1 VEIEMFFFFDAQ
13 PLPLLA
19 DADGVTRVGGTRVTL
34 DTIVAAFRD
43 GMTAEAIVEQYPSLA
58 LADVYLVIGYFLSH
72 QGEVDAYLA
81 DRQQRAEEVRSQNE
95 SKFDPNGIRARL
107 LARRGQG

>member
-1 VEIEMFFFFDAQ
+1 MPKVDMSLPVQVQ

-19 DADGVTRVGGTRVTL
+19 DADGIIRVGGTRVTL

-43 GMTAEAIVEQYPSLA
+43 GSTAETIVDQYPSLA

-72 QGEVDAYLA
+72 QEDVDAYLMG
-81 DRQQRAEEVRSQNE
+81 RQQQAAQIRSQNE
-95 SKFDPNGIRARL
+95 AKFDPNGIRARL
-107 LARRGQG
+107 PLR